1 MHEFSRI
8 TEYFSKGNSFQMT
21 IGTMFRG
28 ITFVCETP
36 NVSDG
41 LWMYFDAWQN
51 TEFPLE
57 WMPIN
62 VKENKI
68 WRERFAQKESF
79 FSFSGPHDRRP
90 PQILRQHVWKGK
102 AGPP

>member
-51 TEFPLE
+51 T
-57 WMPIN
+57 
-62 VKENKI
+62 
-68 WRERFAQKESF
+68 
-79 FSFSGPHDRRP
+79 
-90 PQILRQHVWKGK
+90 
-102 AGPP
+102 